1 MATTPMFSP
10 DQDMTDVS
18 PEDVA
23 EAKRRAKAT
32 AAYNKVSTIAP
43 SPKPAAS
50 AARVG
55 RKDTIKPSNESPYG
69 GERLIQPKQQMMD
82 ELDRMTGKAKLYD
95 KQAAN
100 AIANRKEAEKEG
112 QKYAKG
118 GYVRAADGCA
128 QRGKTRGKMM

>member
-43 SPKPAAS
+43 SPKAASSAPKPAAS
-50 AARVG
+50 AA
-55 RKDTIKPSNESPYG
+55 SSP
-69 GERLIQPKQQMMD
+69 KKM
-82 ELDRMTGKAKLYD
+82 
-95 KQAAN
+95 
-100 AIANRKEAEKEG
+100 
-112 QKYAKG
+112 AKG

>member
-1 MATTPMFSP
+1 M
-10 DQDMTDVS
+10 D
-18 PEDVA
+18 
-23 EAKRRAKAT
+23 AK
-32 AAYNKVSTIAP
+32 TIARIRELEKQRDAGKSVP
-43 SPKPAAS
+43 ELDALYQKVDQREQRAHEAAT
-50 AARVG
+50 RVG

-100 AIANRKEAEKEG
+100 AIANRKEAEREG

-118 GYVRAADGCA
+118 GTASSRADGCA
-128 QRGKTRGKMM
+128 QRGKTRGKMI